1 MKEGSQ
7 EKEKKQRNNATVNA
21 GLAGIADDVVDRYG
35 SGVKEHIVGYTGT
48 DNEHFLDL
56 ETGKLKPWQMHVK
69 IKEMF
74 KHLS

>member
-1 MKEGSQ
+1 M
-7 EKEKKQRNNATVNA
+7 
-21 GLAGIADDVVDRYG
+21 AGIADDVVDRYG